1 MKNIRVIAFEQKNT
15 KGKPNEDCHYWVSF
29 MDKNK
34 AFAVADGV
42 SRTPGNVPQ
51 LHVPLSSYTAAA
63 TFCHQVACALVT
75 NQTMQE
81 AFARANVAIAELNQA
96 AGIGPENV
104 DYLVHDYL
112 GCVGVAG
119 VITAESP
126 NRLAYGHIGDCSIL
140 VYDANYFPMLLPYN
154 SVGLLEYFREGRGF
168 ADENEEKVFWRKE
181 MRNRV
186 ARFMTYGVL
195 TGEALAL
202 SQLRTGYIDLEPN
215 DTVILFSD
223 GIYPFIFDIRF
234 LKAVSSLLHASCDEG
249 NAHTVLDDCI
259 SVVREDLQR
268 RGSRNLDDDK
278 TLIAFT
284 MG

>member
-1 MKNIRVIAFEQKNT
+1 
-15 KGKPNEDCHYWVSF
+15 
-29 MDKNK
+29 MDKNR

-42 SRTPGNVPQ
+42 SRTPENVPGSQ
-51 LHVPLSSYTAAA
+51 ASLSSYTAAA
-63 TFCHQVACALVT
+63 TFCHQAACALVT

-81 AFARANVAIAELNQA
+81 AFARANEAIGQLNA
-96 AGIGPENV
+96 RAGINSQNV
-104 DYLVHDYL
+104 DYLAHDYL

-140 VYDANYFPMLLPYN
+140 VYDANYFPVLLPYN

-234 LKAVSSLLHASCDEG
+234 LKTVTNLLHAGYDEDKM
-249 NAHTVLDDCI
+249 HMVLDTCI
-259 SVVREDLQR
+259 NTVGEDLQR
-268 RGSRNLDDDK
+268 QGSRNLDDDK

-284 MG
+284 LY